1 MSTDATPDANF
12 LNSITTP
19 GAREFVERKGY
30 ASVDHL
36 AVAALSSDKHISST
50 RRMSGSAVEVPGQN
64 ATDED
69 WSSFFSK
76 VGRPE
81 RADQYDL
88 KIEGDTDQPFMTAM
102 RAAMHESGLSQR
114 QAAKLVERYMAYAGE
129 RNAAQASSADAELH
143 AQVDA
148 MKRQWGSN
156 WDSNVAAGQKAI
168 AALGL
173 TRADFDAL
181 PSSSLPG
188 MANIL
193 ARIGRAIGEGKIVLD
208 TPEQAAGKIAE
219 MESSPTTRKVLQ
231 NRRDPRH
238 ATTVAERDALYA
250 AAGGAAPTP
259 AKPVVGSAAEALQE
273 IEKLKGD
280 KAFQD
285 ALFNPRDPK
294 HKESVAR
301 QSALFAKGY
310 PAKG

>member
-1 MSTDATPDANF
+1 MSDATPDANF

-19 GAREFVERKGY
+19 GAREFVEKKGY

-36 AVAALSSDKHISST
+36 AVAALSSDRHISQT
-50 RRMSGSAVEVPGQN
+50 RRMSGNAVDIPGQN

-76 VGRPE
+76 IGRPE

-129 RNAAQASSADAELH
+129 RNAAQASSADADLN

-148 MKRQWGSN
+148 MKRQWGAS

-238 ATTVAERDALYA
+238 AATVAERDALFAA
-250 AAGGAAPTP
+250 AAGAAPP
-259 AKPVVGSAAEALQE
+259 AAKPAVGSAAEALQE
-273 IEKLKGD
+273 IEKLKGN

-285 ALFNPRDPK
+285 ALFNPRDPE

-301 QSALFAKGY
+301 QSALFAKAY